1 VLEYHDDVSN
11 TNVRDI
17 AQISMRYLK
26 SDFAS
31 DFVPLIP
38 FNWIGIFRFQNCRVF
53 FLIKCYR
60 LKETFDLLDTA
71 KIMKHV
77 KRFYG
82 NKLNKVVED
91 PELAENIDIDQNKI
105 MTIILVS
112 YMFKILRLIILIIL
126 VSYFLG
132 IVFYIICDIT
142 RGFESVEA
150 SGDDFITKFGFL
162 EQTNLEKAIRVT
174 YFAFTSLSTVGFGD
188 LHPRSDY
195 ERLLTAF
202 ILLFGVAIFSYVM
215 GNFIE
220 ILDQSK
226 TIGRGFDD
234 GDNLS
239 KFFGL
244 IKQFNKG
251 QDIDIKMK
259 ERIEDY
265 FDYRWEN
272 DHNQAI
278 SEPEDYA
285 LLEQL
290 PSEI

>member
-1 VLEYHDDVSN
+1 MMIEFVLEYHDDATN

-17 AQISMRYLK
+17 SQISMRYLK
-26 SDFAS
+26 NEFLSDFI
-31 DFVPLIP
+31 PLIP
-38 FNWIGIFRFQNCRVF
+38 FNWIGFFKFNNSRVF
-53 FLIKCYR
+53 FLVKCFR
-60 LKETFDLLDTA
+60 LKETFAILDTA

-91 PELAENIDIDQNKI
+91 PELAENIFIDQNKI
-105 MTIILVS
+105 MNIIIISYLIKTIKLV
-112 YMFKILRLIILIIL
+112 ILIFL

-132 IVFYIICDIT
+132 IIFYIFCDIT
-142 RGFESVEA
+142 RNFESVKKSE
-150 SGDDFITKFGFL
+150 DFITYFGF
-162 EQTNLEKAIRVT
+162 EEMTSFESAIAVT

-195 ERLLTAF
+195 ERLVTAF

-220 ILDQSK
+220 ILDKSQ
-226 TIGRGFDD
+226 TIGRGFDN

-251 QDIDIKMK
+251 
-259 ERIEDY
+259 
-265 FDYRWEN
+265 
-272 DHNQAI
+272 
-278 SEPEDYA
+278 
-285 LLEQL
+285 
-290 PSEI
+290 

>member
-1 VLEYHDDVSN
+1 
-11 TNVRDI
+11 
-17 AQISMRYLK
+17 
-26 SDFAS
+26 
-31 DFVPLIP
+31 
-38 FNWIGIFRFQNCRVF
+38 
-53 FLIKCYR
+53 
-60 LKETFDLLDTA
+60 
-71 KIMKHV
+71 
-77 KRFYG
+77 
-82 NKLNKVVED
+82 
-91 PELAENIDIDQNKI
+91 
-105 MTIILVS
+105 
-112 YMFKILRLIILIIL
+112 MFKILRLIILIIL

>member
-1 VLEYHDDVSN
+1 
-11 TNVRDI
+11 
-17 AQISMRYLK
+17 
-26 SDFAS
+26 
-31 DFVPLIP
+31 
-38 FNWIGIFRFQNCRVF
+38 
-53 FLIKCYR
+53 
-60 LKETFDLLDTA
+60 
-71 KIMKHV
+71 MKHV

-91 PELAENIDIDQNKI
+91 PEKAENIDLDQNKI
-105 MTIILVS
+105 MTIIFIS
-112 YMFKILRLIILIIL
+112 YFFKILRLIILIIL

-132 IVFYIICDIT
+132 IVFYIFCDIT
-142 RGFESVEA
+142 RSFASVQISE
-150 SGDDFITKFGFL
+150 DDFITKFGFL
-162 EQTNLEKAIRVT
+162 EKTNLQRAITVT

-195 ERLLTAF
+195 ERLPTAF

-251 QDIDIKMK
+251 
-259 ERIEDY
+259 
-265 FDYRWEN
+265 
-272 DHNQAI
+272 
-278 SEPEDYA
+278 
-285 LLEQL
+285 
-290 PSEI
+290 